1 MSIFDTHIY
10 TATAITPDYLLE
22 LGYEQSSD
30 LFYRRKMQ
38 SNKKH
43 WIKGE
48 VIVRIYPDE
57 ISGMLRMPRTRY
69 GGRMCSARLTT
80 LLTPID
86 LFQLE
91 NTLQDY
97 LNNY

>member
-1 MSIFDTHIY
+1 MSVFDTHIY
-10 TATAITPDYLLE
+10 TATEITHDYLLE
-22 LGYEQSSD
+22 LGYEQTSD
-30 LFYRRKMQ
+30 LHYRRRMQ

-48 VIVRIYPDE
+48 VVVRIYPDE
-57 ISGMLRMPRTRY
+57 ITGLLRRPTTRY
-69 GGRMCSARLTT
+69 GGRMCSASLTT
-80 LLTPID
+80 LLTPVD

-97 LNNY
+97 LNDY